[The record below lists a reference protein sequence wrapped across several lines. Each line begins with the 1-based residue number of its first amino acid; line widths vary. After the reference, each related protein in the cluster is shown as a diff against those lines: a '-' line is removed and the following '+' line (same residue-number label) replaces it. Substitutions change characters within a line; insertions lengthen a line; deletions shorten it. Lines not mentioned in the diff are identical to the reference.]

1 MSTGVTRITS
11 RIVQGYISTLKSI
24 ARVFAFSAVVGTI
37 SALITLPLWYWATTH
52 RSSFTLVVLVVLA
65 GVLLFFALKQVGSLV
80 NTLKTR
86 GFSTT
91 EIILLPLKRGGKI
104 LAALLLVYTSLITF
118 TAVSVAAGVISA
130 VVSLIFI
137 GILFFSAR

>member
-65 GVLLFFALKQVGSLV
+65 GVLLFFFFKQVGSLV